1 MTTVNGVSASDAATV
16 ASLKPAHFH
25 LEQVIRPNILS
36 LKPYRCARDDYQE
49 GILLDANENSLGH
62 SVPTGS
68 AAAAASHGDASE
80 LLDHA
85 LPLHRYPDP
94 SLYGIKPTLAKLRGL
109 PSESHVFLGVGS
121 DEVLDL
127 IQRVSCRP
135 QKDKILICPPT
146 YGMYGVCAAVNDLEV
161 VEVPLKT
168 EGGAFSLD
176 VEKVLATL
184 AADPSIKL
192 VFLCSP
198 GNPTGTLLDLGDM
211 ERILNFEQWHG
222 LVVVDE
228 AYIDFAEEEIR
239 MGKRTQAVSAVELT
253 KSYKNVVVT
262 QTLSKAYGLA
272 AIRLGIAY
280 AQPALVQIL
289 NNTKAPYNIG
299 VPTAHLASLALT
311 AEGLSKMRENV
322 RTLISH
328 RAWLVAAL
336 NDLREKE
343 GIRAVG
349 PILGANEA
357 NFVLVQLLDDAGRP
371 SGPLSG
377 TVYKRMAEERQVVVR
392 NRSKDLGCDGCLRI
406 TVGTEEEN
414 LRVIE
419 LMRQLLSDGKWS

>member
-1 MTTVNGVSASDAATV
+1 M
-16 ASLKPAHFH
+16 
-25 LEQVIRPNILS
+25 Q
-36 LKPYRCARDDYQE
+36 
-49 GILLDANENSLGH
+49 
-62 SVPTGS
+62 
-68 AAAAASHGDASE
+68 
-80 LLDHA
+80 
-85 LPLHRYPDP
+85 
-94 SLYGIKPTLAKLRGL
+94 
-109 PSESHVFLGVGS
+109 
-121 DEVLDL
+121 
-127 IQRVSCRP
+127 
-135 QKDKILICPPT
+135 
-146 YGMYGVCAAVNDLEV
+146 
-161 VEVPLKT
+161 
-168 EGGAFSLD
+168 
-176 VEKVLATL
+176 VLATL

-419 LMRQLLSDGKWS
+419 LMRQLLRDGKWS

>member
-1 MTTVNGVSASDAATV
+1 MASA
-16 ASLKPAHFH
+16 
-25 LEQVIRPNILS
+25 RP
-36 LKPYRCARDDYQE
+36 
-49 GILLDANENSLGH
+49 
-62 SVPTGS
+62 
-68 AAAAASHGDASE
+68 
-80 LLDHA
+80 
-85 LPLHRYPDP
+85 
-94 SLYGIKPTLAKLRGL
+94 
-109 PSESHVFLGVGS
+109 
-121 DEVLDL
+121 
-127 IQRVSCRP
+127 
-135 QKDKILICPPT
+135 
-146 YGMYGVCAAVNDLEV
+146 VNDLEV

-228 AYIDFAEEEIR
+228 AYIDFAEEEIH

-299 VPTAHLASLALT
+299 VPPPTWRRSPDGRGPVEDARERADADLAPRLARRCAQRL
-311 AEGLSKMRENV
+311 AGKGGHPGRG
-322 RTLISH
+322 
-328 RAWLVAAL
+328 A
-336 NDLREKE
+336 
-343 GIRAVG
+343 
-349 PILGANEA
+349 ILGANEA
-357 NFVLVQLLDDAGRP
+357 NFVLVQLLDDAGR
-371 SGPLSG
+371 
-377 TVYKRMAEERQVVVR
+377 AERAAVR
-392 NRSKDLGCDGCLRI
+392 DRVQAHGRGAAGGGEEPVKGLGCDGCLRI

-419 LMRQLLSDGKWS
+419 LMRQLLRDGKWS